1 MDLAIE
7 HGQLDEAVMMSEKL
21 SQREFASKL
30 ATAFDCQDFVKRK
43 KVICL
48 KSVNCC
54 AMCCDLVFN
63 SWRKTNEEQENKN

>member
-7 HGQLDEAVMMSEKL
+7 QGQFDEAVMMSEKL

-43 KVICL
+43 KVL
-48 KSVNCC
+48 PETNNCRALC
-54 AMCCDLVFN
+54 YNLVFN
-63 SWRKTNEEQENKN
+63 SWRRRNEKQENRN